1 MVSVGVSIG
10 DDDANAV
17 ARRLL
22 GTATDLDPKAAK
34 AALASFAQLAVSEH
48 IDWLLGRTRYRSL
61 SELQIERIG
70 AIFAEV
76 MSTEIPTATRLYNDL
91 GLSHGQAVYVA
102 RVLADRQ
109 LSTWRERARA
119 ALVEQVSAKL
129 DQAKKNVNEGRAE
142 ADVQLNLSKLATRE
156 LESTFEQAFRGD
168 PSINPPKRQTS
179 VGDLNFM
186 GVESGTVLALAKVL
200 GLLGD

>member
-22 GTATDLDPKAAK
+22 GSATDLDPKAAE
-34 AALASFAQLAVSEH
+34 AALASFAQLGVSEH
-48 IDWLLGRTRYRSL
+48 VDWLLGRTRYRSL
-61 SELQIERIG
+61 SELQTERIG
-70 AIFAEV
+70 AIFAAV

-91 GLSHGQAVYVA
+91 GLSHGQAMYVA

-119 ALVEQVSAKL
+119 TLVEQISAKL
-129 DQAKKNVNEGRAE
+129 EQATKNVDEDRAE

-156 LESTFEQAFRGD
+156 LETAFEQAFRED
-168 PSINPPKRQTS
+168 DVISPPKRLNS
-179 VGDLNFM
+179 IGDLNFV

-200 GLLGD
+200 GLLGK